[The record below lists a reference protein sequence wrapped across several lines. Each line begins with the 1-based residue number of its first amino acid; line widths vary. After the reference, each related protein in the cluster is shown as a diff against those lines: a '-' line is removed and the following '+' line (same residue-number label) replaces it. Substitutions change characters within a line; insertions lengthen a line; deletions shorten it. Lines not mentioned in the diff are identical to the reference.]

1 MACAIIR
8 GGVNAR
14 QRLIVA
20 LDFPSLAQALEMAE
34 RLMGRV
40 GMLKIGLELLMAE
53 GPRAASRLVGM
64 GVSVFADT
72 KLSDIPNTV
81 AGAAAAIARLG
92 VAMFNVHATAGV
104 EAMRAAREASDKA
117 AVEAGKWRPLVLGV
131 TVLTS
136 LDQDSLAQQGISSTV
151 LEQVVRLA
159 RLSEKAGLDG
169 VVASP
174 AEVRAIKEACGA
186 DFLTVVPGIRP
197 QTVEDDQRR
206 TMTPREAVEAGADYI
221 VVGRPITKATDPVKA
236 AEDIVAS
243 MDAG

>member
-92 VAMFNVHATAGV
+92 VSMFNVHATAGV

-117 AVEAGKWRPLVLGV
+117 AVEAGKQRPLVLGV

-186 DFLTVVPGIRP
+186 DFITVVPGIRP
-197 QTVEDDQRR
+197 QAVEDDQRR

-221 VVGRPITKATDPVKA
+221 VIGRPITKAADPVKA
-236 AEDIVAS
+236 VEDIVAS

>member
-53 GPRAASRLVGM
+53 GPWAASRLVGM

-92 VAMFNVHATAGV
+92 VSMFNVHATAGV

-117 AVEAGKWRPLVLGV
+117 AVEAGKQRPLVLGV

-186 DFLTVVPGIRP
+186 DFITVVPGIRP
-197 QTVEDDQRR
+197 QAVEDDQRR

-221 VVGRPITKATDPVKA
+221 VIGRPITKAADPVKA
-236 AEDIVAS
+236 VEDIVAS